1 MSIVKQTYGRPAVG
15 LVSRIP
21 RTQKVIKRTQCL
33 LPRQTPSFP
42 HQRNVQQ
49 LPLPKYRDTHI
60 WGQTPHPPKKR
71 NGTSHQRTSIFIN
84 GHDTQACMQLTLA
97 RRPYARNTHVY
108 AALCVEPQKLLRT
121 QSLIT
126 NNKIHLQETS
136 PELNSHECVVKM
148 RPWHLPSLA
157 QGFQLQDTCTRRVA
171 RMRQPRCCQ

>member
-60 WGQTPHPPKKR
+60 WGQTPHPLKKEMEPP
-71 NGTSHQRTSIFIN
+71 IN
-84 GHDTQACMQLTLA
+84 KHPFSSTVTTPRPACNL
-97 RRPYARNTHVY
+97 H
-108 AALCVEPQKLLRT
+108 
-121 QSLIT
+121 
-126 NNKIHLQETS
+126 
-136 PELNSHECVVKM
+136 
-148 RPWHLPSLA
+148 
-157 QGFQLQDTCTRRVA
+157 
-171 RMRQPRCCQ
+171 